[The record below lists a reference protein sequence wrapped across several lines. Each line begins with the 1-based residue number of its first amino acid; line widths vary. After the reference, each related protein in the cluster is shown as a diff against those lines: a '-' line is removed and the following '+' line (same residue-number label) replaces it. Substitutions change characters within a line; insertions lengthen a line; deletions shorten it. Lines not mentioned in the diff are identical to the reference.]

1 MNEQPCGRDPFRHA
15 TEESRELSEEEARHI
30 AECPCCR
37 KILEGEA
44 AAGISLSLRRCLCH
58 GTVAPSTLRTRIV
71 QSLALYMQ
79 TEGMQ
84 IAYEEQRY
92 QEDQT

>member
-15 TEESRELSEEEARHI
+15 TEESRELSEEEA
-30 AECPCCR
+30 CPCCR
-37 KILEGEA
+37 TILEGEA
-44 AAGISLSLRRCLCH
+44 AGLSLSLRRCLCH

>member
-1 MNEQPCGRDPFRHA
+1 MNEQPCGRDLFRHA
-15 TEESRELSEEEARHI
+15 TEESRELSEDEARHI

-37 KILEGEA
+37 RILEDE

-71 QSLALYMQ
+71 QSLAVYMQ
-79 TEGMQ
+79 TDGMQ
-84 IAYEEQRY
+84 IAYEEQRF